1 MIKNI
6 ILDYGGVVVNVYNEM
21 IKQAFRDLH
30 VPIWKQ
36 LWYHRKIKRLMDEY
50 INGIRPTDEVMQEM
64 LALCGKRV
72 SMAQLQGVVNILAG
86 ELPKERLLKIRK
98 LRQKYKVFVLSNI
111 NETLWRTCVRQIEEL
126 GMHVEDCFDDV
137 FLSYAMHVAKPDA
150 DIYRQMILS
159 TGIQPEETLY
169 LDDRVE
175 NVEAGRKMGLIAELV
190 VSNQLEQNK
199 AWKQL

>member
-1 MIKNI
+1 
-6 ILDYGGVVVNVYNEM
+6 M
-21 IKQAFRDLH
+21 IKQAFMDLH

-36 LWYHRKIKRLMDEY
+36 LWYHRRIKRLMDEY

-72 SMAQLQGVVNILAG
+72 SMAQLQGVVNMLAG

-98 LRQKYKVFVLSNI
+98 LRKKYKVFVLSNI

-175 NVEAGRKMGLIAELV
+175 NVEAGKKMGLIAELV

>member
-21 IKQAFRDLH
+21 IKQAFMDLH

-36 LWYHRKIKRLMDEY
+36 LWYHRRIKRLMDEY

-72 SMAQLQGVVNILAG
+72 SMAQLQGVVNMLAG

-98 LRQKYKVFVLSNI
+98 LRKKYKVFVISNI

-137 FLSYAMHVAKPDA
+137 FLS
-150 DIYRQMILS
+150 S

>member
-1 MIKNI
+1 M
-6 ILDYGGVVVNVYNEM
+6 M
-21 IKQAFRDLH
+21 
-30 VPIWKQ
+30 
-36 LWYHRKIKRLMDEY
+36 
-50 INGIRPTDEVMQEM
+50 
-64 LALCGKRV
+64 
-72 SMAQLQGVVNILAG
+72 
-86 ELPKERLLKIRK
+86 
-98 LRQKYKVFVLSNI
+98 
-111 NETLWRTCVRQIEEL
+111 
-126 GMHVEDCFDDV
+126 